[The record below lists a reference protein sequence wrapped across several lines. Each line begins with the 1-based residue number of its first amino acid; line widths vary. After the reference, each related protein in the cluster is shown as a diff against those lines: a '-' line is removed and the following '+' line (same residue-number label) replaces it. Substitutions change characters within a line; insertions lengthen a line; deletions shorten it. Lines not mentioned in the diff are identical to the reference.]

1 MKKIEDIRILVVG
14 DIMLDKYVMG
24 EVERISPE
32 APVPI
37 VKVLEE
43 YHTLGGCGNVVRNIR
58 EIGPKVD
65 CLASIGSDRNGRTI
79 IDELDKINVTSKL
92 ITDSKVTI
100 VKERVIADER
110 KIQMIRVDR
119 ECIKSVDHEMAITAL
134 KEVADGYSLEGHPL
148 KYDVIV
154 VSDYG
159 KGMITNKLMKYLNK
173 LDTRIIVDPKPQNK
187 KIYGF
192 PFMITPNEKEIEEMG
207 GANEL
212 VFNGCKYVLE
222 TKGQRGMSVYDEIQ
236 SWDIE
241 AEPVEVYNVSGAGD
255 TVIAVM
261 AICISMGYSA
271 VESAT
276 VANRCAG
283 YVVTQPGTSVV
294 PKDIFMDTLDV
305 YYT

>member
-1 MKKIEDIRILVVG
+1 MKKLEDIRILVVG

-65 CLASIGSDRNGRTI
+65 CLASIGADRNGQI
-79 IDELDKINVTSKL
+79 VIDELDKINIISKL

-119 ECIKSVDHEMAITAL
+119 ECIAPIDHEKAIA
-134 KEVADGYSLEGHPL
+134 ALEGHPL
-148 KYDVIV
+148 EYDIIV
-154 VSDYG
+154 VSDYA

-173 LDTRIIVDPKPQNK
+173 LDTRIIVDPKPQHKN
-187 KIYGF
+187 IYGF
-192 PFMITPNEKEIEEMG
+192 PFMITPNEKELETMG
-207 GANEL
+207 GATEL
-212 VFNGCKYVLE
+212 ILNGCRYVLE
-222 TKGQRGMSVYDEIQ
+222 TKGQRGMSIYDESQ

-255 TVIAVM
+255 TVVAVM
-261 AICISMGYSA
+261 AICISMGYSV

-276 VANRCAG
+276 IANKCAG
-283 YVVTQPGTSVV
+283 YVVTQSGTSVV
-294 PKDIFMDTLDV
+294 PKNIFMDNLDV

>member
-37 VKVLEE
+37 VKVLDE

-65 CLASIGSDRNGRTI
+65 CLSSIGPDRNGRTI
-79 IDELDKINVTSKL
+79 IDELDKINVISKLL

-100 VKERVIADER
+100 VKERVIANER

-119 ECIKSVDHEMAITAL
+119 ECIKSVDHEMAIAAL
-134 KEVADGYSLEGHPL
+134 KEVTN
-148 KYDVIV
+148 KYDLII

-173 LDTRIIVDPKPQNK
+173 LGTRIIVDPKPQNK

-192 PFMITPNEKEIEEMG
+192 PFMITPNEKEMEKMG
-207 GANEL
+207 GSNEL
-212 VFNGCKYVLE
+212 ILNGCKYVLE

-236 SWDIE
+236 SWHIE

-255 TVIAVM
+255 TVIAVI
-261 AICISMGYSA
+261 AICISMGYSV

-276 VANRCAG
+276 IANRCAG

>member
-1 MKKIEDIRILVVG
+1 MKKLEDIRILVVG

-65 CLASIGSDRNGRTI
+65 CLASIGADRNGQTI
-79 IDELDKINVTSKL
+79 IDELNKINATFKL
-92 ITDSKVTI
+92 ITNSKVTI

-119 ECIKSVDHEMAITAL
+119 ECIAPIDYEKAIAAL
-134 KEVADGYSLEGHPL
+134 EEHPL
-148 KYDVIV
+148 KYDIII

-173 LDTRIIVDPKPQNK
+173 LNTRIIVDPKPQNK

-192 PFMITPNEKEIEEMG
+192 PFMITPNEKEMEEMG
-207 GANEL
+207 GSNEL
-212 VFNGCKYVLE
+212 ILNGCKYVLE

-255 TVIAVM
+255 TVVAVM

-276 VANRCAG
+276 IANRCAG
-283 YVVTQPGTSVV
+283 YVVIQPGTSVV

>member
-1 MKKIEDIRILVVG
+1 MKKLEDIRILVVG

-65 CLASIGSDRNGRTI
+65 CLASIGADRNGQI
-79 IDELDKINVTSKL
+79 VIDELDKINIISKL

-119 ECIKSVDHEMAITAL
+119 ECIAPIDHEKAIA
-134 KEVADGYSLEGHPL
+134 ALEGHPL
-148 KYDVIV
+148 KYDIIV
-154 VSDYG
+154 VSDYA

-173 LDTRIIVDPKPQNK
+173 LDTRIIVDPKPQHKN
-187 KIYGF
+187 IYGF
-192 PFMITPNEKEIEEMG
+192 PFMITPNEKELETMG
-207 GANEL
+207 GATEL
-212 VFNGCKYVLE
+212 ILNGCRYVLE
-222 TKGQRGMSVYDEIQ
+222 TKGQRGMSIYDESQ

-255 TVIAVM
+255 TVVAVM
-261 AICISMGYSA
+261 AICISMGYSV

-276 VANRCAG
+276 IANKCAG
-283 YVVTQPGTSVV
+283 YVVTQSGTSVV
-294 PKDIFMDTLDV
+294 PKNIFMDNLDV

>member
-1 MKKIEDIRILVVG
+1 MKKLEDIRILVVG

-65 CLASIGSDRNGRTI
+65 CLASIGADRNGQI
-79 IDELDKINVTSKL
+79 VIDELDKINTISKL

-119 ECIKSVDHEMAITAL
+119 ECIAPIDHEKAIA
-134 KEVADGYSLEGHPL
+134 ALEGHPL
-148 KYDVIV
+148 EYDIIV
-154 VSDYG
+154 VSDYA

-173 LDTRIIVDPKPQNK
+173 LDTRIIVDPKPQHKN
-187 KIYGF
+187 IYGF
-192 PFMITPNEKEIEEMG
+192 PFMITPNEKEMEAMG
-207 GANEL
+207 GSNEL
-212 VFNGCKYVLE
+212 ILNGCRYVLE
-222 TKGQRGMSVYDEIQ
+222 TKGQRGMSIYDESQ

-255 TVIAVM
+255 TVVAVM
-261 AICISMGYSA
+261 AICISMGYSP

-276 VANRCAG
+276 IANKCAA
-283 YVVTQPGTSVV
+283 YVVTQSGTSVV
-294 PKDIFMDTLDV
+294 PKSIFIDNLDV